1 MLPWPQSYLQT
12 LVVRDVVVVVAAD
25 YCAHH
30 FAIASEHLIKVP
42 TLPMGLCATLD
53 CWGKA
58 VLHQRLTY
66 PSNVV
71 IEVATY
77 DDGGMQ
83 VLSGDVLG
91 DINDSFCS
99 VLQLHLNTSSVM
111 LPTP

>member
-1 MLPWPQSYLQT
+1 
-12 LVVRDVVVVVAAD
+12 
-25 YCAHH
+25 
-30 FAIASEHLIKVP
+30 
-42 TLPMGLCATLD
+42 MGLCATLD

-58 VLHQRLTY
+58 VLRQRLAY

-77 DDGGMQ
+77 DDGGMR

-99 VLQLHLNTSSVM
+99 VLQLFLNTSSVL
-111 LPTP
+111 LPFRVGAV